1 MSYSKKKNL
10 IKSRDEYTRYFGN
23 FRGVDFSSDQTS
35 VNEQRFAYAINM
47 YKDYRSGE
55 GQAVETVPGFRRQVE
70 IPKVNEDGLIVAQKI
85 YGIHR
90 YDHIINGKR
99 DTKILIHAGRN
110 LYLWDEYP
118 LTANVECNY
127 SIQITSVNIPD
138 ISNRSVVVI
147 IPNDYK
153 VTKIVSVEK
162 MDTRNETIKL
172 LPTNYSYDNKTQT
185 ITFESNVV
193 KEDDQIYVT
202 YYESEI
208 SCLTESSNI
217 EFNELKSTSF
227 VFNNKL
233 YIIDGKNYLVYDGST
248 LQSVIENDD
257 LVYVPTTYIN
267 IIVGGQNGDSGKENE
282 QRNILSDKF
291 KNTFIADGTTSK
303 YYLSERDL
311 DSIAS
316 VIVYG
321 NVTTA
326 YTVNLDE
333 GYIEFNEGNVPTKPE
348 ETSRAEGSGFYTKD
362 YAGVEIVASKR
373 WRSLSGVIDDR
384 SSISDCISKCTLA
397 TIFDKRVFLSG
408 NPELPNHIFFCGINN
423 ITGYEDATYFG
434 VLDFVRDGVEPAPI
448 TGMIAVADTLAVLKN
463 HAKQDGSVYFH
474 TRYDTDKGVAP
485 VTYPS
490 VQGLS
495 GIGCLGACVNFLD
508 DPIFISS
515 LGVEAIGQLS
525 VRLERAIEHR
535 SSLIDAKLVNLDL
548 ENAVITEWDGYLI
561 VLVDGKIFMA
571 DSRQVYTHE
580 IGVPQYEWYYLE
592 GIGVYEYASKDDRE
606 NNKEYYY
613 APVIY
618 NDLYESEY
626 DDGGNY
632 IGEKKRTI
640 IDGGISYEIAAADK
654 VYDAVNEKTIALMNM
669 PAIVPSDETGQKPN
683 VKFYTWRDKN
693 GNVEASTYY
702 QLMKYEDENTVKAI
716 ICDDRGSYTG
726 GEFKKATTIVNMDNN
741 LFFGTENGVVCAF
754 NFDKRDSDGMISP
767 RWYSFDDRTIYCGIA
782 TKMDNCGVPHL
793 NKTTVKKSTVVKTKS
808 MISSAAKYKVRTNNK
823 VFEQIDRVNSV
834 MFSFDEVDF
843 SDFSFV
849 SMDQSLFAIEEKEK
863 KWIEKQIFI
872 YSDEYRK
879 PFSIHYLA
887 YRYKI
892 AGRFK
897 E

>member
-23 FRGVDFSSDQTS
+23 FRGVDFSSDHTS

-47 YKDYRSGE
+47 YKDYKSGE
-55 GQAVETVPGFRRQVE
+55 GQAVETIPGFRRQIE
-70 IPKVNEDGLIVAQKI
+70 IPTVNIDGEIVSQKI

-90 YDHIINGKR
+90 YDHIVSGKR
-99 DTKILIHAGRN
+99 DAKILIHAGKN

-127 SIQITSVNIPD
+127 SFEVKEGPD
-138 ISNRSVVVI
+138 IGTGKLSIRIPLDYKIAEIRSIEKMGRDNVSETLIKTQFTYDKNTHTLTLSNRCV
-147 IPNDYK
+147 
-153 VTKIVSVEK
+153 
-162 MDTRNETIKL
+162 
-172 LPTNYSYDNKTQT
+172 NKG
-185 ITFESNVV
+185 
-193 KEDDQIYVT
+193 DQVYIT
-202 YYESEI
+202 YYESVI
-208 SCLTESSNI
+208 KPLTSSSLAM
-217 EFNELKSTSF
+217 NELKSTSF
-227 VFNNKL
+227 VFNNYL
-233 YIIDGKNYLVYDGST
+233 YIIDGKNYLVYNGES
-248 LQSVIENDD
+248 LSKVSGYI
-257 LVYVPTTYIN
+257 PTTRKN
-267 IIVGGQNGDSGKENE
+267 IVVGGDNADTGVEIE
-282 QRNILSDKF
+282 QRNILSDQF
-291 KNTFIADGTTSK
+291 KNTFIADGETSK

-311 DSIAS
+311 NSIDS
-316 VIVYG
+316 VEVYG
-321 NVTTA
+321 EATTKFSF
-326 YTVNLDE
+326 NLAD
-333 GYIEFNEGNVPTKPE
+333 GYIEFNGDAIPAKPE
-348 ETSRAEGSGFYTKD
+348 DTDRSGDSAGKYTKD
-362 YAGVEIVASKR
+362 YAGVVITASKK
-373 WRSLSGVIDDR
+373 WETLSGVVA
-384 SSISDCISKCTLA
+384 SSNDISNCIAGCTLA

-408 NPELPNHIFFCGINN
+408 NPDYPNHVFFCGINSA
-423 ITGYEDATYFG
+423 TGYEDPTYFG
-434 VLDFVRDGVEPAPI
+434 VLDFVRDGIEPAPI

-463 HAKQDGSVYFH
+463 HARQDGSIYFH
-474 TRYDTDKGVAP
+474 THYDTGKDIAP
-485 VTYPS
+485 VTYPHT
-490 VQGLS
+490 QGLS

-508 DPIFISS
+508 DPIFISR
-515 LGVEAIGQLS
+515 LGVEGIGQLS

-548 ENAVITEWDGYLI
+548 EEAVVTEWDGYLI

-592 GIGVYEYASKDDRE
+592 GIGVYEYESKEERE

-613 APVIY
+613 APIIY
-618 NDLYESEY
+618 NDLYESET
-626 DDGGNY
+626 DENDNY
-632 IGEKKRTI
+632 YITDRCRTVI
-640 IDGGISYEIAAADK
+640 EDGISYEIAVADK
-654 VYDAVNEKTIALMNM
+654 VYDAVNEKNISLLNM
-669 PAIVPSDETGQKPN
+669 PAIVPSDETAQKPN
-683 VKFYTWRDKN
+683 VKLYTWRDEE
-693 GNVEASTYY
+693 GNVIASTYY
-702 QLMKYEDENTVKAI
+702 QLMKYGDENTVKAI

-872 YSDEYRK
+872 YSDEFRK